1 MLEFSVTSILLIIIS
16 SWGILSGTLY
26 RKPSLLAALGVC
38 FSLYGAWLSHTLSDM
53 AKHAVM
59 VEKFPSLSLSSTL
72 FSFTIAAIGGSLI
85 ASGIVLKIQ
94 ALHEKEK
101 NSATRH
107 LRIWLKELEIS
118 DSMDQELKR
127 IAPALSNNE
136 FKKQYKTVTERKN
149 RTTIELIKIRHKYMH
164 IFSDEELAM

>member
-1 MLEFSVTSILLIIIS
+1 
-16 SWGILSGTLY
+16 
-26 RKPSLLAALGVC
+26 
-38 FSLYGAWLSHTLSDM
+38 M

-136 FKKQYKTVTERKN
+136 FKKQGGCR
-149 RTTIELIKIRHKYMH
+149 
-164 IFSDEELAM
+164 S